1 MIEILIGL
9 IVLTGPI
16 AVIYGIGFL
25 TLKIIKGDYNSHTD
39 RFTAGIIIVFSLG
52 GIILSLICLYLLG
65 EAIWTRSN

>member
-9 IVLTGPI
+9 IVLTGSI

-52 GIILSLICLYLLG
+52 AIILSLICLYLLG